1 MARNPA
7 LNEKR
12 FEDVR
17 DEWEPGWAAPAPP
30 GTTAAE
36 GTSPPPPAVRTG
48 VMTANGTFAKTFVL
62 FLLVLAGGAVGWSQV
77 SLGPTDQVEI
87 PGWTWIFLIGAFI
100 TAMVCIFKPK
110 ASPFLAPL
118 YAVMEGVFL
127 GALSKAFE
135 VRWDG
140 IVFQAVLATV
150 GVFFATLA
158 LYVFGVVKVTK
169 RFAMVVIGAT
179 LGIFLLYLF
188 GALLSLFGVDV
199 VFWNQPSAL
208 GIIVSVAICIVAS
221 LNLFLDYEFIRQAT
235 IQGAPKYMEWYGG
248 FGIMVTLVW
257 IYIEMLRLLSLL
269 RR

>member
-1 MARNPA
+1 MNNPA

-12 FEDVR
+12 FDAVR
-17 DEWEPGWAAPAPP
+17 DEWEPGWAAPGGA
-30 GTTAAE
+30 GTATDT
-36 GTSPPPPAVRTG
+36 GTPPPAVRTG

-77 SLGPTDQVEI
+77 NLGPADQVEI
-87 PGWTWIFLIGAFI
+87 PGWTWIFLLGAFAV
-100 TAMVCIFKPK
+100 AMVCIFKPT

-118 YAVMEGVFL
+118 YAVLEGVFL

-158 LYVFGVVKVTK
+158 LYVFGVVKVTR
-169 RFAMVVIGAT
+169 RFTMVVMGAT
-179 LGIFLLYLF
+179 FGILLLYVF
-188 GALLSLFGVDV
+188 GFLLSLFGVDV
-199 VFWNQPSAL
+199 VFWNEPSAL
-208 GIIVSVAICIVAS
+208 GIIVSVAICVVAS
-221 LNLFLDYEFIRQAT
+221 LNLFLDYEFIRQASV
-235 IQGAPKYMEWYGG
+235 QGAPKYMEWYGG